1 MSIQALKMTTNNFSE
16 DFIFGKDGFGIVYKG
31 DLSVTLIAVKRSI
44 SGLMGQNGQQEFK
57 TEIDVL
63 RKVRHRNL
71 VALLGYYVDGQERLL
86 VYEFMPKGTLG
97 HHLFEWESG
106 NAPPLSCKQRLVIS
120 SLDIARG
127 IEYLHSLAQEI
138 FIHRYLKHAN
148 ILRDK
153 DLNAKVSD
161 FGLVKLAT
169 HNKMSM
175 TTQVARTFGY
185 LAPEYASNW
194 IDLLF

>member
-1 MSIQALKMTTNNFSE
+1 
-16 DFIFGKDGFGIVYKG
+16 
-31 DLSVTLIAVKRSI
+31 
-44 SGLMGQNGQQEFK
+44 MGQNGQQEFK

-63 RKVRHRNL
+63 RKVRHQNL
-71 VALLGYYVDGQERLL
+71 VALLEYCVDCQERLL
-86 VYEFMPKGTLG
+86 VYEFMSEGTLG
-97 HHLFEWESG
+97 HHLFEWENR
-106 NAPPLSCKQRLVIS
+106 NALPLIWKQQLVI

-138 FIHRYLKHAN
+138 FIHRDLKHAN
-148 ILRDK
+148 ILLDK

-175 TTQVARTFGY
+175 TTKVAITFGY
-185 LAPEYASNW
+185 LAPEYASKW